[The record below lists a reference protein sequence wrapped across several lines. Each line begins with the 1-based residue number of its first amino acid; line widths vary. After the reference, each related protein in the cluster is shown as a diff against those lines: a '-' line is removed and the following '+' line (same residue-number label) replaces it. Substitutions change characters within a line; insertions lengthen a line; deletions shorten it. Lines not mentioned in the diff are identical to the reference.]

1 MMSNPTIFDKINV
14 KFIPPLPPKSSIG
27 KWRVSVAFA
36 RLHPLYIYIFFFGG
50 GGGRAVGDKGLLFH
64 LFCPTDCNLGQN
76 KWEIYI
82 SPRPEIKDGKM
93 ARFSGFCAVSSLI
106 WGDGGLLFHF
116 TLICPR
122 LWF

>member
-14 KFIPPLPPKSSIG
+14 KFIPPLPPKSRMG

-36 RLHPLYIYIFFFGG
+36 RLHPLYIYFFGG
-50 GGGRAVGDKGLLFH
+50 VGGRAVGDKGLLFH

-93 ARFSGFCAVSSLI
+93 ARFRGFCAVSSSI